1 MTMPTPDI
9 EQHPDVAIMR
19 QRYDEIAETPMAQS
33 ADGLTFLA
41 GTYLAM
47 SPWVIGFTD
56 HSALTISNLIT
67 GIAICLLA
75 LGFSAAYGHMH
86 GMAWVAPILG
96 AWAIASPWLVAGDTP
111 ENSAIV
117 SNVIVGAVCV
127 LCTLA
132 MMSTGMR
139 RTRA

>member
-56 HSALTISNLIT
+56 QSALTISNLIT
-67 GIAICLLA
+67 GIAIGLLA
-75 LGFSAAYGHMH
+75 LGFSAAYGRVH

-96 AWAIASPWLVAGDTP
+96 AWAIASPWLVAGATP
-111 ENSAIV
+111 DNSAIL

-132 MMSTGMR
+132 VMSTGMR
-139 RTRA
+139 RARA